1 MLERLP
7 EAFSGGSRAPQEP
20 PREPQEPPREPQEPP
35 RRPPEA
41 SGSHFGS
48 ILGLR
53 GSFPKLFGKLFE
65 AISAACLAD
74 VGFSFFALLP
84 LRSPSLVF
92 VFCFSAYFFFQDF
105 AAIGPE
111 SPERSRK
118 PAREVALGILAYE
131 APPAQSAEAA
141 ARSAAARLHA
151 NARARCLAAPDVSL
165 LAVLVFLGAS
175 CPSPLAVF
183 AAIFALLHR
192 LPCLRLSL

>member
-1 MLERLP
+1 MRMTEKTFRSN
-7 EAFSGGSRAPQEP
+7 FSRM
-20 PREPQEPPREPQEPP
+20 
-35 RRPPEA
+35 
-41 SGSHFGS
+41 
-48 ILGLR
+48 
-53 GSFPKLFGKLFE
+53 
-65 AISAACLAD
+65 LAD
-74 VGFSFFALLP
+74 VGSSFFALLP

-92 VFCFSAYFFFQDF
+92 VFCFEAYVFFQDF

-141 ARSAAARLHA
+141 ALRPHA